1 MATTKKTK
9 KGAASKNGK
18 KRLTKAELD
27 RQKAIKRMLWTF
39 FFAFV
44 LIFPVFRLGFFG
56 VTLYNIFRV
65 FVGSMAYPLIF
76 AIYVYLFGFKWLR
89 KHSNYVTGFWMVFAG
104 LLLEFHAYLFSLD
117 RMSGLDIF
125 PGTKDLLF
133 GELVSVQVARFAG
146 GGMLGALLYQPIS
159 FLFSNIGS
167 FMIGVLIILL
177 GAFILSPWDV
187 LDIME
192 YAKEAWQKGAE
203 KRLERTAQ
211 RQEKKAERQAQ
222 KEREA
227 EERAEAERLADLTV
241 DEETGEILD
250 DAAEALPQEAEIF
263 ASEPEISD
271 YASED
276 YYDNLP
282 PEDYED
288 FQEDYAPYPEDV
300 PTEEFPPSMV
310 VEGDDAPV
318 EVDFMPK
325 ELLQYKLP
333 HIDLFA
339 PDKPKSQSKE
349 KNIVRKNIRILE
361 DTFKSFNID
370 VKVERAEI
378 GPSVTKYEVKPAVG
392 VRVNRISNLA
402 DDLALA
408 LAAKDVRIEAP
419 IPGKSLV
426 GIEVP
431 NSEIATVSFRELWEQ
446 SKTDPNKLL
455 EVPLGKAVDGSARS
469 FDLGRMPHLLV
480 AGSTGSGKSVAVNGI
495 ISSILMKARPDQVK
509 FLMVDPK
516 MVELS
521 VYNDIP
527 HLLIPVVTNPR
538 KAAKALQKVVD
549 EMENRYELFSKF
561 GVRNIAGYNAKVED
575 WNAQSQEKQ
584 IPLPLIVV
592 IVDELA
598 DLMMVAS
605 KEVEDAIIRLG
616 QKARA
621 AGIHMILAT
630 QRPSVDV
637 ISGLIKANV
646 PSRVAFAVS
655 SGTDSRTIL
664 DENGAEK
671 LLGRGD
677 MLFKPIDENHP
688 VRLQGSFIS
697 DDDVERIVTFIKDQA
712 SADYDESF
720 DPGEVSENDFGGA
733 SSANGG
739 SSEGDPLFEEA
750 KALVLETQKASASMI
765 QRRLSVGFN
774 RATRLMEELEE
785 AGVIGPAE
793 GTKPR
798 KVLMTQE

>member
-9 KGAASKNGK
+9 KGTASKNGK

-117 RMSGLDIF
+117 RMNGLDIF

-146 GGMLGALLYQPIS
+146 GGMLGAFLYQPIS

-227 EERAEAERLADLTV
+227 KERAEAERLADLTV

-250 DAAEALPQEAEIF
+250 DAAEALPQETEIF
-263 ASEPEISD
+263 APEPEISD

-288 FQEDYAPYPEDV
+288 FQEDYGPYPEDV
-300 PTEEFPPSMV
+300 PSEEFPPSMV

-318 EVDFMPK
+318 EVDFTPK

-333 HIDLFA
+333 QIDLFA

-720 DPGEVSENDFGGA
+720 DPGEVSENDFGGG
-733 SSANGG
+733 SFANGG

>member
-1 MATTKKTK
+1 MATTKKMK
-9 KGAASKNGK
+9 KGAASKSGK

-56 VTLYNIFRV
+56 ITLYNLFRV

-76 AIYVYLFGFKWLR
+76 AIYIYLFGFKWLR

-104 LLLEFHAYLFSLD
+104 LLLEFHAYHFSLE
-117 RMSGLDIF
+117 RMDGLDIF

-133 GELVSVQVARFAG
+133 GDLVSVQVARFAG
-146 GGMLGALLYQPIS
+146 GGMLGALLYKPIS

-167 FMIGVLIILL
+167 FMIGGLIILL
-177 GAFILSPWDV
+177 GAFIFSPWDV
-187 LDIME
+187 LDIMD
-192 YAKEAWQKGAE
+192 YAKGIWQRGAE
-203 KRLERTAQ
+203 KHLERTVK
-211 RQEKKAERQAQ
+211 RLEKKAERQAQ

-227 EERAEAERLADLTV
+227 QERAEKERLADLIV

-250 DAAEALPQEAEIF
+250 DASEELPQEAEIF
-263 ASEPEISD
+263 EPEPEISD

-276 YYDNLP
+276 YYDNP
-282 PEDYED
+282 PPGDRED
-288 FQEDYAPYPEDV
+288 FQDSYVPYPEEL

-318 EVDFMPK
+318 EVDFTPK

-333 HIDLFA
+333 DIDLFA

-349 KNIVRKNIRILE
+349 KNIVRILE

-561 GVRNIAGYNAKVED
+561 GVRNIAGYNSKVED
-575 WNAQSQEKQ
+575 WNAKSQEKQ

-697 DDDVERIVTFIKDQA
+697 DDDVERIVTFIKGQA
-712 SADYDESF
+712 SANYDESF
-720 DPGEVSENDFGGA
+720 DPGEVSENDFG
-733 SSANGG
+733 SG
-739 SSEGDPLFEEA
+739 SSTNSGSLEGDPLFEEA
-750 KALVLETQKASASMI
+750 KALVLETQKASASML

>member
-300 PTEEFPPSMV
+300 PSEEFPPSMV

-318 EVDFMPK
+318 EVDFTPK

-480 AGSTGSGKSVAVNGI
+480 AGSTG
-495 ISSILMKARPDQVK
+495 
-509 FLMVDPK
+509 
-516 MVELS
+516 
-521 VYNDIP
+521 
-527 HLLIPVVTNPR
+527 
-538 KAAKALQKVVD
+538 
-549 EMENRYELFSKF
+549 
-561 GVRNIAGYNAKVED
+561 
-575 WNAQSQEKQ
+575 
-584 IPLPLIVV
+584 
-592 IVDELA
+592 
-598 DLMMVAS
+598 
-605 KEVEDAIIRLG
+605 
-616 QKARA
+616 
-621 AGIHMILAT
+621 
-630 QRPSVDV
+630 
-637 ISGLIKANV
+637 
-646 PSRVAFAVS
+646 
-655 SGTDSRTIL
+655 
-664 DENGAEK
+664 
-671 LLGRGD
+671 
-677 MLFKPIDENHP
+677 
-688 VRLQGSFIS
+688 
-697 DDDVERIVTFIKDQA
+697 
-712 SADYDESF
+712 
-720 DPGEVSENDFGGA
+720 
-733 SSANGG
+733 
-739 SSEGDPLFEEA
+739 
-750 KALVLETQKASASMI
+750 
-765 QRRLSVGFN
+765 
-774 RATRLMEELEE
+774 
-785 AGVIGPAE
+785 
-793 GTKPR
+793 
-798 KVLMTQE
+798 

>member
-117 RMSGLDIF
+117 RMNGLDIF

-263 ASEPEISD
+263 APEPEISD

-282 PEDYED
+282 PEDYEN

-310 VEGDDAPV
+310 VEGDDVPV
-318 EVDFMPK
+318 EVDFTPK

-339 PDKPKSQSKE
+339 PDKTKSQSKE

-720 DPGEVSENDFGGA
+720 DPGEVSENDFGGG
-733 SSANGG
+733 SSANGA

>member
-1 MATTKKTK
+1 MANSNQTKKTR
-9 KGAASKNGK
+9 SS
-18 KRLTKAELD
+18 RRPTKAEIE
-27 RQKAIKRMLWTF
+27 RKKAIRRMVVSLVLTF
-39 FFAFV
+39 IFIFAF
-44 LIFPVFRLGFFG
+44 FRLGALG
-56 VTLYNIFRV
+56 LVAYNLVRLL
-65 FVGSMAYPLIF
+65 VGSLAYLAMTAVIF
-76 AIYVYLFGFKWLR
+76 YLFFFKWVE
-89 KHSNYVTGFWMVFAG
+89 KHEGTLSGFLSLFAG
-104 LLLEFHAYLFSLD
+104 LLLIYQAYF
-117 RMSGLDIF
+117 
-125 PGTKDLLF
+125 
-133 GELVSVQVARFAG
+133 VSVLKLEGSSIGPTLSRILGDFLHLRVSSFAG
-146 GGMLGALLYQPIS
+146 GGVLGAILYTPVAFLL
-159 FLFSNIGS
+159 SNIGTY
-167 FMIGVLIILL
+167 FIGVLLILL
-177 GAFILSPWDV
+177 GVLIMSSYSVYDLYEKAVMAFHAF
-187 LDIME
+187 M
-192 YAKEAWQKGAE
+192 E
-203 KRLERTAQ
+203 KRETRRQERFVE
-211 RQEKKAERQAQ
+211 REEKKAL
-222 KEREA
+222 KA
-227 EERAEAERLADLTV
+227 EEATRIEQLAEASPMSTEGYPVNL
-241 DEETGEILD
+241 ETGEVMEPVI
-250 DAAEALPQEAEIF
+250 EAEVTAEEAYPQIYLPNEEEGY
-263 ASEPEISD
+263 SEEW
-271 YASED
+271 SEG
-276 YYDNLP
+276 
-282 PEDYED
+282 
-288 FQEDYAPYPEDV
+288 YPEELEEV
-300 PTEEFPPSMV
+300 TEEEDMDEEV
-310 VEGDDAPV
+310 T
-318 EVDFMPK
+318 VDFTPK

-333 HIDLFA
+333 TIDLFA
-339 PDKPKSQSKE
+339 PDKPKNQSKE
-349 KNIVRKNIRILE
+349 KNIVRQNIRILE
-361 DTFKSFNID
+361 ETFASFNI
-370 VKVERAEI
+370 KATVERAEI

-446 SKTDPNKLL
+446 SKTDPAKLL
-455 EVPLGKAVDGSARS
+455 EIPLGKAVDGSART
-469 FDLGRMPHLLV
+469 FDLARMPHLLV

-495 ISSILMKARPDQVK
+495 ISSILMKARPDEVK
-509 FLMVDPK
+509 FMMVDPK

-538 KAAKALQKVVD
+538 KASRALQKVVD
-549 EMENRYELFSKF
+549 EMENRYELFSKV
-561 GVRNIAGYNAKVED
+561 GARNIAGFNAKVAEY
-575 WNAQSQEKQ
+575 NTQSEMKQ
-584 IPLPLIVV
+584 VPLPLIVV

-688 VRLQGSFIS
+688 IRLQGSFIS
-697 DDDVERIVTFIKDQA
+697 DDDVERIVNFVKEQA
-712 SADYDESF
+712 EADYDDAF
-720 DPGEVSENDFGGA
+720 DPGEVSESDFDGGM
-733 SSANGG
+733 GG
-739 SSEGDPLFEEA
+739 SDEGDPLFEEA
-750 KALVLETQKASASMI
+750 KALVIETQKASASMI

-774 RATRLMEELEE
+774 RATRLMEDLEA

-798 KVLMTQE
+798 KVLQTN

>member
-104 LLLEFHAYLFSLD
+104 LLLEFHAYLFSLE

-263 ASEPEISD
+263 APEPEISD

-300 PTEEFPPSMV
+300 PSDEFPPSMV
-310 VEGDDAPV
+310 VEGNDAPV
-318 EVDFMPK
+318 EVDFTPK

-575 WNAQSQEKQ
+575 WNSQSQEKQ

-720 DPGEVSENDFGGA
+720 DPGEVSENDFGGG

>member
-9 KGAASKNGK
+9 KGTASKNGK

-89 KHSNYVTGFWMVFAG
+89 KHSNYVTGFWMIFAG
-104 LLLEFHAYLFSLD
+104 LLLEFHAYLFSLE

-227 EERAEAERLADLTV
+227 KERAEAERLADLTV

-263 ASEPEISD
+263 APEPEISD

-282 PEDYED
+282 PEDYEN
-288 FQEDYAPYPEDV
+288 FQEDYAPYPEDI
-300 PTEEFPPSMV
+300 PSEEFPPSMV

-318 EVDFMPK
+318 EVDFTPK

-575 WNAQSQEKQ
+575 WNSQSQEKQ

-720 DPGEVSENDFGGA
+720 DPGEVSENDFGGG

>member
-9 KGAASKNGK
+9 KGTASKNGK

-227 EERAEAERLADLTV
+227 KERAEAERLADLTV

-318 EVDFMPK
+318 EVDFTPK

-575 WNAQSQEKQ
+575 WNTQSQEKQ

-720 DPGEVSENDFGGA
+720 DPGEVSENDFGGG

>member
-9 KGAASKNGK
+9 KGTASKNGK

-104 LLLEFHAYLFSLD
+104 LLLEFHAYLFSLE

-227 EERAEAERLADLTV
+227 KERAEAERLADLTV

-318 EVDFMPK
+318 EVDFTPK

-575 WNAQSQEKQ
+575 WNTQSQEKQ

-720 DPGEVSENDFGGA
+720 DPGEVSENDFGGG

>member
-9 KGAASKNGK
+9 KGTASKNGK

-56 VTLYNIFRV
+56 VTLYNLFRV

-117 RMSGLDIF
+117 RMNGLDIF

-227 EERAEAERLADLTV
+227 KERAEAERLADLTV

-263 ASEPEISD
+263 APEPEISD

-300 PTEEFPPSMV
+300 PSDEFPPSMV
-310 VEGDDAPV
+310 VEGDDVPV
-318 EVDFMPK
+318 EVDFTPK

>member
-1 MATTKKTK
+1 MASKKNSK
-9 KGAASKNGK
+9 KG
-18 KRLTKAELD
+18 RTTRRPTKAEME
-27 RQKAIKRMLWTF
+27 RQKAIRRMLATF
-39 FFAFV
+39 GIAFLLLFAALKWGAV
-44 LIFPVFRLGFFG
+44 GI
-56 VTLYNIFRV
+56 TLYNLIRLL
-65 FVGSMAYPLIF
+65 VGSLAYMAIIASLI
-76 AIYVYLFGFKWLR
+76 YLFFFKWVN
-89 KHSNYVTGFWMVFAG
+89 KHEGYKSGFFSIFIG
-104 LLLEFHAYLFSLD
+104 LLLIFQAYFVNVLNLKGQVLSTTLS
-117 RMSGLDIF
+117 RIL
-125 PGTKDLLF
+125 TDLTAVK
-133 GELVSVQVARFAG
+133 VSAFAG
-146 GGMLGALLYQPIS
+146 GGLLGATLYTPIA
-159 FLFSNIGS
+159 FLFSNIGTY
-167 FMIGVLIILL
+167 FIGLLLILL
-177 GAFILSPWDV
+177 GALLISPYSIYDIFEKLS
-187 LDIME
+187 E
-192 YAKEAWQKGAE
+192 TYHAWSE
-203 KRLERTAQ
+203 KREAKRQQRFIEKEEKAAQ
-211 RQEKKAERQAQ
+211 AAMNAIQVEQ
-222 KEREA
+222 
-227 EERAEAERLADLTV
+227 
-241 DEETGEILD
+241 DEPQIDSETGEILD
-250 DAAEALPQEAEIF
+250 DEVLAHTPIQFEEA
-263 ASEPEISD
+263 EPEIYD
-271 YASED
+271 YDESLSEKQHKEEQQD
-276 YYDNLP
+276 DT
-282 PEDYED
+282 D
-288 FQEDYAPYPEDV
+288 EDV
-300 PTEEFPPSMV
+300 
-310 VEGDDAPV
+310 
-318 EVDFMPK
+318 EVNFTPK
-325 ELLQYKLP
+325 ESLDYKLP
-333 HIDLFA
+333 TINLFA
-339 PDKPKSQSKE
+339 PDKPKNQSKE
-349 KNIVRKNIRILE
+349 KKIVRENIKILE
-361 DTFKSFNID
+361 ETFASFGIRAS
-370 VKVERAEI
+370 VERAEI

-431 NSEIATVSFRELWEQ
+431 NSEIATVTFRELWEQ
-446 SKTDPNKLL
+446 SKTDDKKLL
-455 EVPLGKAVDGSARS
+455 EIPLGKAVNGSVRT
-469 FDLGRMPHLLV
+469 FDLAKMPHLLV

-495 ISSILMKARPDQVK
+495 IASILMKARPDEVK
-509 FLMVDPK
+509 FMMVDPK

-538 KAAKALQKVVD
+538 KASRALQKVVD
-549 EMENRYELFSKF
+549 EMENRYELFSKV
-561 GVRNIAGYNAKVED
+561 GARNIAGYNAKVAEY
-575 WNAQSQEKQ
+575 NASQPEYKQ

-646 PSRVAFAVS
+646 PSRIAFAVS

-697 DDDVERIVTFIKDQA
+697 DEDVERIVTFVKNQA
-712 SADYDESF
+712 EADYDDNF
-720 DPGEVSENDFGGA
+720 DPGEVSENDMD
-733 SSANGG
+733 SG
-739 SSEGDPLFEEA
+739 SESEQGDPLFEEA
-750 KALVLETQKASASMI
+750 KALVIETQKASASML

-774 RATRLMEELEE
+774 RATRLMEELEA

-798 KVLMTQE
+798 KVLLNN

>member
-9 KGAASKNGK
+9 KGTASKNGK

-263 ASEPEISD
+263 APEPEISD

-276 YYDNLP
+276 YYDHLP

-288 FQEDYAPYPEDV
+288 FQEDYAPYPEDL
-300 PTEEFPPSMV
+300 PSEEMV

-318 EVDFMPK
+318 EVDFTPK

-361 DTFKSFNID
+361 DTFKTFNID

-720 DPGEVSENDFGGA
+720 DPGEVSENDFGGS

>member
-9 KGAASKNGK
+9 KGTASKNSK

-89 KHSNYVTGFWMVFAG
+89 KHSNYVTGFWMIFAG
-104 LLLEFHAYLFSLD
+104 LLLEFHAYLFSLE

-203 KRLERTAQ
+203 ERLERTAQ

-318 EVDFMPK
+318 EVDFTPK

>member
-117 RMSGLDIF
+117 RMNGLDIF

-146 GGMLGALLYQPIS
+146 GGMLGALLYQPTS

-227 EERAEAERLADLTV
+227 KERAEAERLADLTV

-250 DAAEALPQEAEIF
+250 DVAEALPQETEIF
-263 ASEPEISD
+263 APEPEIRD

-288 FQEDYAPYPEDV
+288 FQEDYGPYPEDV
-300 PTEEFPPSMV
+300 PSEEFPPSMV

-318 EVDFMPK
+318 EVDFTPK

-333 HIDLFA
+333 QIDLFA

-720 DPGEVSENDFGGA
+720 DPGEVSENDFGGG

>member
-9 KGAASKNGK
+9 KGTASKNGK

-56 VTLYNIFRV
+56 VTLYNLFRV

-227 EERAEAERLADLTV
+227 KERAEAERLADLTI

-250 DAAEALPQEAEIF
+250 DAAEALPQETEIF
-263 ASEPEISD
+263 APEPEISD

-276 YYDNLP
+276 YYDNLS

-318 EVDFMPK
+318 EVDFTPK

-446 SKTDPNKLL
+446 SKTNPNKFL

-720 DPGEVSENDFGGA
+720 DPGEVSENDFGGG

>member
-117 RMSGLDIF
+117 RMNGLDIF

-263 ASEPEISD
+263 APEPEISD

-282 PEDYED
+282 PEDYEN

-310 VEGDDAPV
+310 VEGDDVPV
-318 EVDFMPK
+318 EVDFTPK

-339 PDKPKSQSKE
+339 PDKTKSQSKE

-575 WNAQSQEKQ
+575 WNTQSQEKQ
-584 IPLPLIVV
+584 IPLPLIVD

-720 DPGEVSENDFGGA
+720 DPGEVSENDFGGG
-733 SSANGG
+733 SSANGA

>member
-56 VTLYNIFRV
+56 VTLYNLFRV

-104 LLLEFHAYLFSLD
+104 LLLEFHAYLFSLE

-192 YAKEAWQKGAE
+192 YTKEAWQKGAE

-318 EVDFMPK
+318 EVDFTPK

>member
-9 KGAASKNGK
+9 KGTASKNGK

-56 VTLYNIFRV
+56 VTLYNLFRV

-104 LLLEFHAYLFSLD
+104 LLLEFHAYLFSLE

-250 DAAEALPQEAEIF
+250 DAAEALPQETEIF
-263 ASEPEISD
+263 APEPEISD

-288 FQEDYAPYPEDV
+288 FQEDYGPYPEDV
-300 PTEEFPPSMV
+300 PSEEFPPSMV

-318 EVDFMPK
+318 EVDFTPK

-339 PDKPKSQSKE
+339 PDKPKSQSRE
-349 KNIVRKNIRILE
+349 KNIVRKNIRVLE

-446 SKTDPNKLL
+446 SKTNPNKFL

-720 DPGEVSENDFGGA
+720 DPGEVSENDFGGG

>member
-56 VTLYNIFRV
+56 VTLYNLFRV
-65 FVGSMAYPLIF
+65 LVGSMAYPLIF
-76 AIYVYLFGFKWLR
+76 AIYIYLFGFKWLR

-227 EERAEAERLADLTV
+227 KERAEAERLADLTV

-250 DAAEALPQEAEIF
+250 DAAEELPQETEIF
-263 ASEPEISD
+263 APEPEISD

-276 YYDNLP
+276 YYDHLP

-300 PTEEFPPSMV
+300 PSEEFPPSMV
-310 VEGDDAPV
+310 VEGDDAAV
-318 EVDFMPK
+318 EVDFTPK

-720 DPGEVSENDFGGA
+720 DPGEVSENDFGGG

-739 SSEGDPLFEEA
+739 SLEGDPLFEEA

>member
-9 KGAASKNGK
+9 KGTASKNGK

-56 VTLYNIFRV
+56 VTLYNLFRV

-227 EERAEAERLADLTV
+227 KERAEAERLADLTV

-263 ASEPEISD
+263 APEPEISD

-300 PTEEFPPSMV
+300 PSDECPPSMV
-310 VEGDDAPV
+310 VEGDDVPV
-318 EVDFMPK
+318 EVDFTPK

-720 DPGEVSENDFGGA
+720 DPGEVSENDFGGG
-733 SSANGG
+733 SSVSGG